1 MLAVFETD
9 FTDVGA
15 VVIGDGELDL
25 INNNQI
31 SSFGIPIIVLRVDA
45 TKDISLYEN
54 RITSIIELLSM
65 SIDDCTS
72 EIESCSRY
80 EASILPPF
88 FRALSDYVG
97 MKIPRFDCPGHQGA
111 NSSINILQVVPFTIS
126 LENIFRADL

>member
-1 MLAVFETD
+1 MYKRQ
-9 FTDVGA
+9 
-15 VVIGDGELDL
+15 ELDL

-72 EIESCSRY
+72 EIEKVVAEYEAENLWPRDSSCS
-80 EASILPPF
+80 PPLRSKRISESC
-88 FRALSDYVG
+88 FRIV
-97 MKIPRFDCPGHQGA
+97 KTQK
-111 NSSINILQVVPFTIS
+111 
-126 LENIFRADL
+126 